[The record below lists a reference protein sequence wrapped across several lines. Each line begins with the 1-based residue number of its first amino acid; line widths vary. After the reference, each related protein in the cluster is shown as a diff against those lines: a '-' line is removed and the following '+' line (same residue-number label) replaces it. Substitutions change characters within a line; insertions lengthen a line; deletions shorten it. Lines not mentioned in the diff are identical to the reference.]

1 MHPAAMIVA
10 AALLL
15 LPGAALAQNANAQST
30 NGQSANGQS
39 TNGREKA
46 PEGARAYIMWP
57 SNGTTVPGGKLW
69 VRMGLQNM
77 GIAPAGIRKED
88 TGHHHLLVDTDLAND
103 DEPIPN
109 TRQSL
114 HFGGG
119 QTEVRLELPPGRHTL
134 QMVIGDADH
143 VPHDPPIMS
152 QKITIIV
159 P

>member
-1 MHPAAMIVA
+1 MSRVAMVVA

-15 LPGAALAQNANAQST
+15 LPGAALAQDQNPQNQQTQQVQDQKSRA
-30 NGQSANGQS
+30 
-39 TNGREKA
+39 KA
-46 PEGARAYIMWP
+46 PDGARAYIMWP
-57 SNGTTVPGGKLW
+57 NNGAVISGGKLW

-77 GIAPAGIRKED
+77 GVAPAGIRKDD
-88 TGHHHLLVDTDLAND
+88 TGHHHLLIDTDLAAF

-109 TRQSL
+109 NKQSL

-134 QMVIGDADH
+134 QMVLGDADH
-143 VPHDPPIMS
+143 VPFDPPVMS
-152 QKITIIV
+152 PKITITV

>member
-1 MHPAAMIVA
+1 MPHAAMIVA

-15 LPGAALAQNANAQST
+15 LPGAASA
-30 NGQSANGQS
+30 QSANAQS

-57 SNGTTVPGGKLW
+57 SNGTTISGGKLW

-88 TGHHHLLVDTDLAND
+88 TGHHHLLVDSDLATY

-109 TRQSL
+109 TKQSL

-134 QMVIGDADH
+134 QMILGDADH

-159 P
+159 PQ